1 MGRVIGVSM
10 RRKSEAG
17 QALVFAVLALGI
29 LLMGFAGLGI
39 DLGYLRYQKRLQQT
53 AADGAAMAGA
63 AELFYGSSGVTGA
76 AQHDASS
83 NGFTDTTGASG
94 CPAAINCVTVAVNNP
109 PASGPHSGDANFVEV
124 IVTQVQPT
132 FFMRILG
139 INSESISARAVA
151 TSNNGN
157 GCLYTLAKS
166 GNGVSLSGFLNTLTA
181 NNCEIVDDSNMSLSG
196 FFDTVSASSIGVA
209 GTYTHGLA
217 SVTPTPVTGIQGFY
231 DPLAYLTAPPTSGA
245 CIPNPNVSGS
255 GGTVT
260 INPGHYCNGI
270 TIQGSRN
277 VVFSPG
283 VYTITGANSSGFALQ
298 DTGSGSLT
306 GNGVMFYNTV
316 GGISLSVTGFS
327 GPNLTAPTTN
337 NAGTGQIAGMLFW
350 QAAGDTTSAT
360 MGGGIA
366 ASLAGII
373 YMPGAQLTIQTPIS
387 VAPYTI
393 LVVNSLSLQ
402 GFLLTL
408 SADTSSLPGG
418 SPIRN
423 TTLVE

>member
-1 MGRVIGVSM
+1 MRV
-10 RRKSEAG
+10 
-17 QALVFAVLALGI
+17 
-29 LLMGFAGLGI
+29 
-39 DLGYLRYQKRLQQT
+39 
-53 AADGAAMAGA
+53 
-63 AELFYGSSGVTGA
+63 
-76 AQHDASS
+76 
-83 NGFTDTTGASG
+83 
-94 CPAAINCVTVAVNNP
+94 
-109 PASGPHSGDANFVEV
+109 
-124 IVTQVQPT
+124 
-132 FFMRILG
+132 LG

-151 TSNNGN
+151 TSNNAN

-166 GNGVSLSGFLNTLTA
+166 GNGVSLSGLFNTITA
-181 NNCEIVDDSNMSLSG
+181 NNCGIVDDSNMSIGGL
-196 FFDTVSASSIGVA
+196 FDTVSASSIGVA
-209 GTYTHGLA
+209 GTYTHGGLD
-217 SVTPTPVTGIQGFY
+217 SVTPTPVTGIQGVY

-245 CIPNPNVSGS
+245 CIPNPNVSGF

-277 VVFSPG
+277 VVFNPG

-316 GGISLSVTGFS
+316 GGINLSVSGFS
-327 GPNLTAPTTN
+327 GPNLTAPTTSN
-337 NAGTGQIAGMLFW
+337 SGTGQIAGMLFW
-350 QAAGDTTSAT
+350 QAASDINSAT

-373 YMPGAQLTIQTPIS
+373 YMPVAQLTIQTPIS

-402 GFLLTL
+402 GFLLSL